1 MSNNHRKEAEAI
13 GWKAI
18 DNALYKIYKG
28 EEPKHMAPILPFML
42 GGEEPL
48 NGISAYKRMDPVP
61 HWHYITY
68 GFSELYEKESDDP
81 ERSGFGFELT
91 FRVRS
96 DEDEPPAWAFN
107 FLNNLAK
114 YIFKSGNYFANGH
127 YLNANGPIA
136 LEIDTELKAAAFVY
150 DPELPAIN
158 TLNGKVEF
166 LQVVGITLDEELAIK
181 SWKSTRV
188 LDLFSKYLPLYI
200 TDLKRKSLMD
210 NSDIEKAVGEGIK
223 ADGSN
228 TGTLFTNQLNWTVE
242 KKFLSAASYKVVIG
256 ALVVR
261 DMLKVLPGRIP
272 KGNELTVLGYEKA
285 LVFKPGRTADV
296 HLKKEKLIITV
307 NDELYN
313 ELMGNLLNKSKEI
326 VFKSV
331 KGLIIQVEKTEI
343 RNRMG
348 EVEQVIDL

>member
-1 MSNNHRKEAEAI
+1 
-13 GWKAI
+13 
-18 DNALYKIYKG
+18 
-28 EEPKHMAPILPFML
+28 
-42 GGEEPL
+42 
-48 NGISAYKRMDPVP
+48 
-61 HWHYITY
+61 
-68 GFSELYEKESDDP
+68 
-81 ERSGFGFELT
+81 
-91 FRVRS
+91 
-96 DEDEPPAWAFN
+96 
-107 FLNNLAK
+107 
-114 YIFKSGNYFANGH
+114 
-127 YLNANGPIA
+127 
-136 LEIDTELKAAAFVY
+136 
-150 DPELPAIN
+150 LPAIN